1 MLDTDMK
8 KYRFS
13 VVVEKDEGGYF
24 AFCPE
29 LQGCYT
35 QGNTYEEAI
44 GNIKDATRLHI
55 EDRVESKEAVKRA
68 ENISLTSLHAVACKA
83 KIRRFSLIEVE
94 V

>member
-1 MLDTDMK
+1 MLDSLMK

-13 VVVEKDEGGYF
+13 VVVEKDEDGYF

-35 QGNTYEEAI
+35 QGDTYEEAI
-44 GNIKDATRLHI
+44 ENIKDAIRLHL
-55 EDRVESKEAVKRA
+55 EDRVESKETVKRT
-68 ENISLTSLHAVACKA
+68 ENISLTS
-83 KIRRFSLIEVE
+83 IEVE